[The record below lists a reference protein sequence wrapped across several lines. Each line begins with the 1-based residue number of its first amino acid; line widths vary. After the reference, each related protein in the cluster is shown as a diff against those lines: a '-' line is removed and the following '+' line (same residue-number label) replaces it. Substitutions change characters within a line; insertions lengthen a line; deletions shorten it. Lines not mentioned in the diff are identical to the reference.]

1 MASTKE
7 VSPII
12 VWKVS
17 PIIVHE
23 PPSWLIR
30 SQVSDHKRKQVSTY
44 VVSELAYK
52 RASNA
57 GPYRPAKTC
66 SNFTA
71 SSGVSTPMVGSAVI
85 SQAIS

>member
-23 PPSWLIR
+23 PPTWHVR
-30 SQVSDHKRKQVSTY
+30 SAKRESQL
-44 VVSELAYK
+44 SELAYHPGRDTK
-52 RASNA
+52 
-57 GPYRPAKTC
+57 
-66 SNFTA
+66 
-71 SSGVSTPMVGSAVI
+71 
-85 SQAIS
+85 